1 MVVVVVTEH
10 GQSSQGGEHVQHT
23 AHVSLNRASARECL
37 ESKIMSSS
45 WMNHA
50 RARKCFKLKNIV
62 KVRKKHINLKGSI
75 TLREVL
81 N

>member
-37 ESKIMSSS
+37 KSKIMSSS

-50 RARKCFKLKNIV
+50 RARKCFKLKKNSQAE
-62 KVRKKHINLKGSI
+62 KKTYQPKGVNRPKGSV
-75 TLREVL
+75 E
-81 N
+81 